1 MRIVGLFLLLAL
13 PCFADVL
20 DLADGRRLVGDVSEK
35 NGVYSIRIDGEEL
48 TFAKEDVKL
57 WIKSPKE
64 MLGDADKSVEAAKKL
79 LSYELEA
86 MLEIQKE
93 ALNIYERLDRDEFT
107 HIIEPTLDD
116 MFASIDE
123 AEKVAGVKSTEI
135 DYVLTTG
142 GTSLI
147 PAVRNMLAK
156 RFGQEKLLERDTF
169 TSVATGLAVVS
180 QFV

>member
-1 MRIVGLFLLLAL
+1 VR
-13 PCFADVL
+13 
-20 DLADGRRLVGDVSEK
+20 K
-35 NGVYSIRIDGEEL
+35 
-48 TFAKEDVKL
+48 
-57 WIKSPKE
+57 
-64 MLGDADKSVEAAKKL
+64 VEAAKKL

-86 MLEIQKE
+86 LLEIQKE

-107 HIIEPTLDD
+107 HIIEHTLED

-123 AEKVAGVKSTEI
+123 AEKVAEVKSPKI